1 MQLSKSKLVTLFGVL
16 DQDSDGK
23 ISANNINLAGI
34 DGEDL
39 TLISEVLF
47 LMEDQKLSLSE
58 IEFI

>member
-47 LMEDQKLSLSE
+47 LMED
-58 IEFI
+58 